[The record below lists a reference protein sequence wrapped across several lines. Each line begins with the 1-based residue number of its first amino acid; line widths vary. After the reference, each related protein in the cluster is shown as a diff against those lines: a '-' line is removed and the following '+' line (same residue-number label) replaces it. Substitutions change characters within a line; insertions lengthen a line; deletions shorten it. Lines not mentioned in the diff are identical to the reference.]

1 MRLAGIGALGLVAG
15 GVGVATGVLPAAELA
30 ALGLRIGPIMLFL
43 ASISVVVNLSSR
55 AGVFAALADL
65 AARAAGG
72 RTWLLWTWVIVL
84 AVLCTAFL
92 SLDTT
97 AVLLTPLVLAVVRT
111 AGLRPL
117 AFAIPIIWLANT
129 ASLFLPVSNLTNLLA
144 VEGGMLGT
152 PAGFAAT
159 MILPGAGA
167 VVATVL
173 VSVLVFGR
181 QLRGRHVIN
190 GGGAGDADAAET
202 NAAETN
208 GDRWPFRASVL
219 VLAIVLPLLLTTV
232 PYWITTTAGAGVLL
246 AVFAARERSAVR
258 FALVPWHILLFAIGL
273 MVAAG
278 VLSALPLAG
287 LLPRP
292 GPGPG
297 GMLGLAASGAV
308 GANLINNLPAYLVFE
323 PLAGSPEL
331 LRALL
336 IGVNVGPLATP
347 WASLATLLWHDQL
360 RRGGVDVSWFRFCLL
375 GLLLAPLAIT
385 AAVLAAHLT
394 GG

>member
-1 MRLAGIGALGLVAG
+1 MKLAGIGVLGLVAG
-15 GVGVATGVLPAAELA
+15 GVGVATGVLPIAELA

-43 ASISVVVNLSSR
+43 ASISVVVNLSAR

-65 AARAAGG
+65 ATRAAGG

-97 AVLLTPLVLAVVRT
+97 AVLLTPLVLAVVRA

-144 VEGGMLGT
+144 VEGGMLGA
-152 PAGFAAT
+152 PAGFLAT
-159 MILPGAGA
+159 MILPGAAA
-167 VVATVL
+167 VAATVL
-173 VSVLVFGR
+173 VSLLVFGR
-181 QLRGRHVIN
+181 QLRGRHLII
-190 GGGAGDADAAET
+190 GGGTESNRAET
-202 NAAETN
+202 DK
-208 GDRWPFRASVL
+208 DRWPFRASVL
-219 VLAIVLPLLLTTV
+219 VLAIVLPLLLSTL
-232 PYWITTTAGAGVLL
+232 PYWISTTAGAAVLL
-246 AVFAARERSAVR
+246 AVFAARDRTAVR

-273 MVAAG
+273 MVAAS

-292 GPGPG
+292 GQGPA
-297 GMLGLAASGAV
+297 GMLGMAASGAV

-360 RRGGVDVSWFRFCLL
+360 KRQGVELGWGRFCLL
-375 GLLLAPLAIT
+375 GLLLAPVAVF
-385 AAVLAAHLT
+385 AAVGASQLL
-394 GG
+394 GF